1 VKEAKAEHKAAKAE
15 HKAEHKDTTVAAAT
29 PAK

>member
-15 HKAEHKDTTVAAAT
+15 AHKDTTVAAAT